1 MKSLKSLLA
10 LAVAIAV
17 SSTAL
22 AEENVL
28 SEVKEGAK
36 SAWQTVKED
45 SKAAGTKIKNGAVK
59 VKETTKEKFGEAKDA
74 TKEKFS
80 EVKDATKEKLT
91 EAKEV
96 TQEKVAE
103 GKKAIKDKLRNDKP
117 AQVEDKST
125 AKEKSA
131 VENKAQ
137 MTQGKKVDVNTA
149 DVAALESL
157 SGIGEA
163 KAKAIIKYREKN
175 GKFKNLDDLSKVPGI
190 GDATLE
196 KMKSHVRFN

>member
-10 LAVAIAV
+10 LSVAIAV
-17 SSTAL
+17 STTAL
-22 AEENVL
+22 AEESVL

-45 SKAAGTKIKNGAVK
+45 SKAAGTRIKNGAVK
-59 VKETTKEKFGEAKDA
+59 VKET
-74 TKEKFS
+74 
-80 EVKDATKEKLT
+80 TKEKLT

-103 GKKAIKDKLRNDKP
+103 GKKAIKDKLRNEKP

-131 VENKAQ
+131 VENKAK

-149 DVAALESL
+149 DAATLESL
-157 SGIGEA
+157 SGIGDT
-163 KAKAIIKYREKN
+163 KAKAIIEYREKN
-175 GKFKNLDDLSKVPGI
+175 GKFKNLNDLSNVPGI

>member
-22 AEENVL
+22 AEESVL

-80 EVKDATKEKLT
+80 EAKDATKEKLT

-131 VENKAQ
+131 VENKAP
-137 MTQGKKVDVNTA
+137 MTPGKKVDVNTA

-163 KAKAIIKYREKN
+163 KAKAIIEDREKN
-175 GKFKNLDDLSKVPGI
+175 GKFKNLNDLSNVPGI